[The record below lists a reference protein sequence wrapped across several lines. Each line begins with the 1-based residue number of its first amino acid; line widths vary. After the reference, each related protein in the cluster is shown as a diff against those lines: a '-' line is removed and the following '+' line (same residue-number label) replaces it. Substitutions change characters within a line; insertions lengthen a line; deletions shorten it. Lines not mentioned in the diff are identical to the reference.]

1 MVIPA
6 GTHHLGPEDGTLAV
20 RTGRTGAAAKAGHD
34 LLIHVMDWSA
44 TVTAGEDP
52 ADTVIALDADGGS
65 LRVIEGTGGM
75 KSLTED
81 DKADIVSVIAA
92 EILTRTDITLRS
104 TAVTP
109 VADGLRVEADLTL
122 HGQPRPIV
130 LEVTPAG
137 DGGLHG
143 ATVITQSDWG
153 VKPYSTLFGA
163 LKVSDQVTVELD
175 ARLPAG

>member
-6 GTHHLGPEDGTLAV
+6 GTHHLGPENGTLSL

-34 LLIHVMDWSA
+34 LLIEVTSWSA
-44 TVTAGEDP
+44 TVTAGDDP

-65 LRVIEGTGGM
+65 LRVVEGTGGM
-75 KSLTED
+75 KSLSED
-81 DKADIVSVIAA
+81 DKADIVTVIAD
-92 EILTRTDITLRS
+92 EILKHKDITLRS

-109 VADGLRVEADLTL
+109 EGDGLRVEADLTL
-122 HGQPRPIV
+122 HGQPRPV
-130 LEVTPAG
+130 VVDVTPAD
-137 DGGLHG
+137 DGGLR
-143 ATVITQSDWG
+143 AVAVITQSDWG

>member
-6 GTHHLGPEDGTLAV
+6 GTHHLGPENGTLSL

-34 LLIHVMDWSA
+34 LLIEVTSWSA
-44 TVTAGEDP
+44 TVTAGDDP

-65 LRVIEGTGGM
+65 LRVVEGTGGM
-75 KSLTED
+75 KSLSED
-81 DKADIVSVIAA
+81 DKADIVTVIAD
-92 EILTRTDITLRS
+92 EILKHKDITLRS

-109 VADGLRVEADLTL
+109 DGDGLRVEADLTL
-122 HGQPRPIV
+122 HGAPRPV
-130 LEVTPAG
+130 VVALTPA
-137 DGGLHG
+137 DGGLRG
-143 ATVITQSDWG
+143 VAVITQSDWG

>member
-6 GTHHLGPEDGTLAV
+6 GTHHLGPENGTLSL

-34 LLIHVMDWSA
+34 LLIEVTSWSA
-44 TVTAGEDP
+44 TVTAGDAP

-65 LRVIEGTGGM
+65 LRVVEGTGGM
-75 KSLTED
+75 KSLSED
-81 DKADIVSVIAA
+81 DKADIVTVIAD
-92 EILTRTDITLRS
+92 EILKHKDITLRS

-109 VADGLRVEADLTL
+109 DGDGLRVEADLTL
-122 HGQPRPIV
+122 HGQPRPV
-130 LEVTPAG
+130 VVDVTPAD
-137 DGGLHG
+137 DGGLR
-143 ATVITQSDWG
+143 AVAVITQSDWG